1 MFTYL
6 SNKNNQDKNENQI
19 NLFKKFTYAFVF
31 IVLISIPIVSSIK
44 LFSIIYLNCNL
55 SKVNGYYW
63 LPL

>member
-31 IVLISIPIVSSIK
+31 IVLISIPIVS
-44 LFSIIYLNCNL
+44 LFLL
-55 SKVNGYYW
+55 SYF
-63 LPL
+63 LSFI